1 MNAVSA
7 MSRDDL
13 EIAERK
19 PLLWT
24 ARHTAPVSGSP
35 FVAATS
41 TALLR
46 TIAEVLD
53 IRSVFPR
60 VSEIAKAVL
69 PHDALVLVFLDRA
82 GRVTL
87 EARSVEDLPQHGW
100 RARDDDKEYAIV
112 SDLRRPS
119 SRLTG
124 CEPAVADALVA
135 AGYRSVLSVRGVAR
149 NQVMHLEFVSR
160 QGNADPAA

>member
-1 MNAVSA
+1 MNAMGA

-13 EIAERK
+13 EIAERAQ
-19 PLLWT
+19 LLWA
-24 ARHTAPVSGSP
+24 ARHAVPASGSP
-35 FVAATS
+35 FVADTS

-60 VSEIAKAVL
+60 VSEIVKAVL

-100 RARDDDKEYAIV
+100 RTRADDK
-112 SDLRRPS
+112 
-119 SRLTG
+119 
-124 CEPAVADALVA
+124 
-135 AGYRSVLSVRGVAR
+135 
-149 NQVMHLEFVSR
+149 
-160 QGNADPAA
+160 

>member
-1 MNAVSA
+1 MNALSEMNRA
-7 MSRDDL
+7 DL
-13 EIAERK
+13 ETATREQS
-19 PLLWT
+19 LWM
-24 ARHTAPVSGSP
+24 ARHSAPASGSP
-35 FVAATS
+35 FVADTS

-60 VSEIAKAVL
+60 VSEIVKPVL

-100 RARDDDKEYAIV
+100 RPRADDQEHAIV

-119 SRLTG
+119 PRRT
-124 CEPAVADALVA
+124 AW
-135 AGYRSVLSVRGVAR
+135 
-149 NQVMHLEFVSR
+149 
-160 QGNADPAA
+160 